1 MVGTCIEQMTEW
13 VAGERM
19 ESHRREGL
27 DDHTAEGDQV
37 PYCQRDS
44 GICFFSLQQLETVT
58 VSECAFSQC
67 ENKIDLWPKNR
78 GFPDS
83 SVGKESA
90 CNAGDPSSIP
100 GSGRSPGE
108 GIGYPP
114 QYSWAS
120 LVAQLIKNPPAM
132 WETWVRSL
140 GWENPLEKGKA
151 THSNILAWRIPWTI
165 QQRTG
170 RDWATFTFMTKIN
183 LQKKGIQTSTQC
195 ARQ

>member
-67 ENKIDLWPKNR
+67 ENKIDLCGHLMQR
-78 GFPDS
+78 AS
-83 SVGKESA
+83 SLIKILMVGKAE
-90 CNAGDPSSIP
+90 
-100 GSGRSPGE
+100 GRRRKE
-108 GIGYPP
+108 
-114 QYSWAS
+114 
-120 LVAQLIKNPPAM
+120 
-132 WETWVRSL
+132 
-140 GWENPLEKGKA
+140 
-151 THSNILAWRIPWTI
+151 
-165 QQRTG
+165 
-170 RDWATFTFMTKIN
+170 
-183 LQKKGIQTSTQC
+183 
-195 ARQ
+195 